1 VGSDN
6 YKLIFMLDFI
16 SGVMAGIEFY
26 FGENLEP
33 EDKFA
38 MTVDLLIFRVSV
50 VYTKGNNYE

>member
-1 VGSDN
+1 
-6 YKLIFMLDFI
+6 MLDFI